1 VGRVRHNNE
10 DYVSAEWVL
19 SADGAH
25 IGLWLVADGVAADRR
40 ENAPAAMAV
49 ETVIDFVVHEKWVDP
64 AGALTAA
71 FRARQSQTC
80 STSAAKDRRPRRW

>member
-19 SADGAH
+19 SADGRTF
-25 IGLWLVADGVAADRR
+25 GLWLVADGVGGGPQGERASR
-40 ENAPAAMAV
+40 MAV

-64 AGALTAA
+64 AGALTARSRSPIA
-71 FRARQSQTC
+71 TC